1 MALSTPGTVFEAN
14 VSRLIL
20 LMNSQRGLSDD
31 ANQKIDEAKSR
42 ILAPHATAQSLLT
55 AINEATP
62 MVAQFQTSINNRLF
76 SAPWLIVILVT
87 FAEAYL
93 QDAFSLI
100 IKGSFKNGT
109 LPDVVAEEVS
119 AKWVKET
126 IRSGGPSQ
134 WITKLT
140 KFGATG
146 FEADQGTRMQKIWDL
161 RNKIVHTAEPVIE
174 GNPYSVLKDALSL
187 IGKFVMTADALVVS
201 KSS

>member
-1 MALSTPGTVFEAN
+1 MALSTPGTIFEAN
-14 VSRLIL
+14 LCRLIL
-20 LMNSQRGLSDD
+20 LMNTQRGLSDD
-31 ANQKIDEAKSR
+31 ANERIDEAKSR
-42 ILAPHATAQSLLT
+42 ILEPHATAQSLLT

-62 MVAQFQTSINNRLF
+62 VVAEFQISINNRLF

-93 QDAFSLI
+93 QDAFTMI
-100 IKGSFKNGT
+100 IHGSFNKGA
-109 LPDVVAEEVS
+109 LPDVVVEEVS
-119 AKWVKET
+119 AKWVKNT
-126 IRSGGPSQ
+126 LRSGGPPQ
-134 WITKLT
+134 WITQLK

-146 FEADQGTRMQKIWDL
+146 FEVDQGTRMQKIWDL

-187 IGKFVMTADALVVS
+187 IGEFVMITDALVVS